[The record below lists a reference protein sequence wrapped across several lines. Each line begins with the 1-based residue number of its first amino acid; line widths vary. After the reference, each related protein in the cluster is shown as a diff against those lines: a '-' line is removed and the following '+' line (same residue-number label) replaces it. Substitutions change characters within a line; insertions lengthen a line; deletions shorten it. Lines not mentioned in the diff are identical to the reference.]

1 MKSLDPLRRHGLF
14 DARVP
19 RYTSYP
25 PANHFQ
31 NDFGQRHQTDWLR
44 AVPQDKD
51 VSVYVHIPF
60 CKRLCWFCACRTQGT
75 KTLRPVEAYVAVL
88 LKEIETVR
96 RTLPPGI
103 RMARLHLGGGTP
115 TILPCGTMAA
125 LLNALFAAFERSADF
140 EFSVEIDPTE
150 ASDEL
155 LHLLIDA
162 GMNRASVGVQDFA
175 PPVQKAIGRRQSL
188 SQTRHVIDL
197 MRGQGVASLNLDLL
211 YGLPHQTFQSFEQTL
226 RHVARMRPDRLAIY
240 GYAHVPWM
248 SKRQIMIK
256 TADLPDNETRFALAQ
271 QAREAFVAEGYDSIG
286 IDHFALPSDSLSRAA
301 TAGRLRRNFQ
311 GYTDDQGEVL
321 IGLGASAISR
331 FPGGYIQNATATS
344 AYQDR
349 VTSGGLAAHKGY
361 GMTAQD
367 LLIARI
373 IEDLMCRFVYDEPS
387 LRDRFPEQAA
397 LIHQTGISLMT
408 RFADVFYIS
417 GTGLTMR
424 AETRPLVRI
433 IASHVDTFA
442 SEATAHSAAV

>member
-1 MKSLDPLRRHGLF
+1 MQSIDSLRRHGLF

-31 NDFGQRHQTDWLR
+31 NGFGQRHQAAWLK
-44 AVPQDKD
+44 AVPQDTD

-75 KTLRPVEAYVAVL
+75 STLRPVDAYVTVL

-115 TILPCGTMAA
+115 TILSCETMTL
-125 LLNALFAAFERSADF
+125 LLNTLFAAFERSAEF

-155 LHLLIDA
+155 LHLLIAA

-175 PPVQKAIGRRQSL
+175 KPVQEAIGRTQTL
-188 SQTRHVIDL
+188 IQTRHVIDL
-197 MRGQGVASLNLDLL
+197 IRAQGVVSLNLDLL
-211 YGLPHQTFQSFEQTL
+211 YGLPHQTSRSFGQTL

-248 SKRQIMIK
+248 SKRQIMINS
-256 TADLPDNETRFALAQ
+256 TDLPDAETRFALAE
-271 QAREAFVAEGYDSIG
+271 QAHETFVAEGYHSVG
-286 IDHFALPSDSLSRAA
+286 IDHFALPSDSLAKAA
-301 TAGRLRRNFQ
+301 KTGKLRRNFQ
-311 GYTDDQGEVL
+311 GYTDDQSETL

-331 FPGGYIQNATATS
+331 FPGGYMQNATATS

-349 VTSGGLAAHKGY
+349 VNNGGMAAHKGY

-373 IEDLMCRFVYDEPS
+373 VEDLMCRFVYDETA
-387 LRDRFPEQAA
+387 LCDRFPDQAE
-397 LIHQTGISLMT
+397 LIHQTGISLMN
-408 RFADVFYIS
+408 RFDDVFYIGQS
-417 GTGLTMR
+417 GLEMR
-424 AETRPLVRI
+424 TDAHPLVRV
-433 IASHVDTFA
+433 IASHIDAFA
-442 SEATAHSAAV
+442 SETTAHSAAI